1 MSFAPAQLFRRLNLR
16 HLRARKMRVA
26 LTVSGVGA
34 GVALVF
40 SIGLINDT
48 LVSAVRSSSRALGGA
63 AEIEVAATDL
73 TGLPASAVG
82 RIGDVEGVQDTVSVV
97 RTVSRT
103 AVRDRSLEVLYLG
116 VTPEFASLFPKRLG
130 EFTDFEVSGG
140 FGALVGGAI
149 LSEKVADELH
159 ASVGDTVRVQTPRGP
174 RAVEVA
180 GFVSGGA
187 LEVVN
192 GGDFAVMWL
201 PAAQSL
207 FDKAD
212 RVDSVYVV
220 TDPDV
225 PVGSVEDQLVDELG
239 GAALVG
245 PPGERA
251 EVFER
256 TFSTL
261 AFLSSM
267 AGLVAL
273 FVAVFVV
280 YNTMSMTTS
289 ERRTEISLALA
300 LGASR
305 RQVFASYLGE
315 AAFIGAIASLG
326 GGLAG
331 LALARVLVSSAIEG
345 YRFVLPETTNGV
357 MSVRPI
363 TLAVAVTSGV
373 AVSIFGAFVPV
384 RRVLSV
390 APIEFLRPQA
400 PFDLGERPVHRGLT
414 TMLFVIGLAVTA
426 ALVTGFV
433 VTDLTWMGMA
443 SIATALAT
451 ITFFLPLAVPVG
463 IAIIRPFLQR
473 IFSTEG
479 RLAADALANNLRR
492 TTMTVAALLLSLG
505 MVVGV
510 GSAIESLN
518 AQVDRSAHGWF
529 GAPLYVSA
537 SSYTGFASDQPL
549 PGDLES
555 ELEKVEGVAH
565 VYPGRYSFVNV
576 GGEQAVVYALSV
588 AEAAEDGSTEVLSAP
603 GTDQDE
609 FLRDMSGGGVV
620 VSRFTARRLELE
632 EGDRLSLPTPSGR
645 HAFPVMGSY
654 DDLVPFDSMY
664 MEYRTYI
671 DHWKDEK
678 ADRFA
683 VLPEDGASHSA
694 VTARLERLL
703 DARDVPA
710 EVQTRE
716 EVIGEVQDLSAG
728 LISIARGIQLAALI
742 VAALTIANT
751 MFMAV
756 LERRWEFGLQR
767 AIGMGRSQLGRTVVV
782 EAAGIGALGA
792 GGGVILGIL
801 FGALMLMMMEQQFMW
816 RIPLTPQWLLMAGA
830 VGGGI
835 ALAAGAGLY
844 PRRLATS
851 LPIVECLRYE

>member
-1 MSFAPAQLFRRLNLR
+1 MNLR
-16 HLRARKMRVA
+16 HLRARKVRVA

-73 TGLPASAVG
+73 TGLPATTTQ
-82 RIGDVEGVQDTVSVV
+82 RLIDVEGVQDTIPVV

-103 AVRDRSLEVLYLG
+103 SVDGRALEVLYLG
-116 VTPEFASLFPKRLG
+116 VTPDFASLFPKRLG

-140 FGALVGGAI
+140 LGALTGGAI
-149 LSEKVADELH
+149 LSETVADELN
-159 ASVGDTVRVQTPRGP
+159 ASVGKPVTVQTPRGP

-180 GFVSGGA
+180 GLVSGGA

-212 RVDSVYVV
+212 RVDSIYIV

-225 PVGSVEDQLVDELG
+225 PVASVEDALADELD
-239 GAALVG
+239 GAALIG

-315 AAFIGAIASLG
+315 AAFLGAIASIG

-331 LALARVLVSSAIEG
+331 LALAQVLVNSAIEG
-345 YRFVLPETTNGV
+345 YRFVLPETTNG
-357 MSVRPI
+357 MLSVEPE
-363 TLAVAVTSGV
+363 TLAVAVASGV
-373 AVSIFGAFVPV
+373 AVSVLGAFVPV

-400 PFDLGERPVHRGLT
+400 PFELGEREVHRGLT
-414 TMLFVIGLAVTA
+414 TILFVAGLIVTT

-433 VTDLTWMGMA
+433 ATDLTWLGMA
-443 SIATALAT
+443 SIGTALAT
-451 ITFFLPLAVPVG
+451 TTFFLPLAVPVG
-463 IAIIRPFLQR
+463 IAIIRPFLHR

-479 RLAADALANNLRR
+479 RLAADALAKNVRR

-549 PGDLES
+549 PGDLEG
-555 ELEKVEGVAH
+555 ELEKVDGVAH

-588 AEAAEDGSTEVLSAP
+588 AEAAEDGSTDVLSAP

-609 FLRDMSGGGVV
+609 FLRDMSAGGVV
-620 VSRFTARRLELE
+620 VSRFTARRLGLE

-645 HAFPVMGSY
+645 HSFPVMGGY

-664 MEYRTYI
+664 MEYRTYLRY
-671 DHWKDEK
+671 WKDEK

-683 VLPEDGASHSA
+683 VLPAEGVSHSA
-694 VTARLERLL
+694 LIDRLERVL
-703 DARDVPA
+703 ASGDVPA
-710 EVQTRE
+710 DVQTRA
-716 EVIGEVQDLSAG
+716 EVIGQVQDLSAG
-728 LISIARGIQLAALI
+728 LISIARGIQLAALV

-767 AIGMGRSQLGRTVVV
+767 AVGMGRSQLGRAVVV
-782 EAAGIGALGA
+782 EASGIGALGA
-792 GGGVILGIL
+792 GGGVLLGIL
-801 FGALMLMMMEQQFMW
+801 FGGLMLMMMEQQFQW
-816 RIPLTPQWLLMAGA
+816 RIPFTPQWLLMAGA
-830 VGGGI
+830 VAGGI
-835 ALAAGAGLY
+835 GLAAAASLY